1 MIALP
6 RAEEPYSGPMST
18 PPHMKRLRALTG
30 AKWAYH
36 DDHIIP
42 AWVADMD
49 FPTAPEIT
57 SALRRLVDN
66 ADTGYN
72 AVSFDKS
79 VVEAWAQWS
88 QRRHGWRPDPESSRL
103 HSSTLQPIAAAVHAA
118 TEPGD
123 GVALFTPI
131 YPPFLGLIENAGRRI
146 DEYRLDETEWRIDSA
161 VLESVVSESTR
172 AVLLCNPH
180 NPTGR
185 VFDTEELSAV
195 AEIAQARDAIVISDE
210 IWSDIVYP
218 GAAHIPFATL
228 GEDAAARTVTTTSAS
243 KSFNLGGLSCAVA
256 HYGSEGLL
264 EAVRALPP
272 HLLGGVNVM
281 GAVAAIEAW
290 TRGDAWFDET
300 LSVLEA
306 NRDHLMARLA
316 EELSQVEAECPE
328 ATYLAWLDLRA
339 TGLGDDPAE
348 KILERANVALSAGPE
363 FGTPGAGFAR
373 LNFATPVEVLDEI
386 LDRIVS
392 AV

>member
-1 MIALP
+1 M
-6 RAEEPYSGPMST
+6 E
-18 PPHMKRLRALTG
+18 RLRALTG

-36 DDHIIP
+36 DDHVIP

-57 SALRRLVDN
+57 AALRTLVDS

-79 VVEAWAQWS
+79 VVEAWAGWS
-88 QRRHGWRPDPESSRL
+88 ERRHGWRPDPEHSLL
-103 HSSTLQPIAAAVHAA
+103 HSSTLQPIAATIHAA

-123 GVALFTPI
+123 GVVLFTPI
-131 YPPFLGLIENAGRRI
+131 YPPFLGLVEKAGRRI
-146 DEYRLDETEWRIDSA
+146 DEYRLDETEWRIDPSA
-161 VLESVVSESTR
+161 LESLVSESTR
-172 AVLLCNPH
+172 AILLCNPH

-185 VFDTEELSAV
+185 VFDAEELAAI
-195 AEIAQARDAIVISDE
+195 AEIARTHDATVISDE

-218 GAAHIPFATL
+218 GATHIPFATL

-256 HYGSEGLL
+256 HYGSEDLL
-264 EAVRALPP
+264 DAVGALPP

-290 TRGDAWFDET
+290 TRGEAWFDET
-300 LSVLEA
+300 LRVLQG
-306 NRDHLMARLA
+306 NRDHLMSRRA
-316 EELSQVEAECPE
+316 EELPQVVVECPE

-339 TGLGDDPAE
+339 TGLGDDPAKE
-348 KILERANVALSAGPE
+348 LLERAHVALSAGPE
-363 FGTPGAGFAR
+363 FGSPGAGFAR

-386 LDRIVS
+386 MDRIAS
-392 AV
+392 AL